1 VLLTPEQLE
10 EKIYEIIGRNLPTE
24 IDPFWMQLFDGTLP
38 PDGVRHWAKQ
48 LYFVTQE
55 FGRFT
60 SAIHANCP
68 VFEVRHTLAETIYEE
83 HGRMLERKDHPEL
96 FRKFCRALGI
106 DDEELAEARP
116 LPETDAMLDWLH
128 DLCRHRHFV
137 EALAGFGVAVEGQAN
152 KGIPI
157 FVHVFRTKLGMSD
170 DAIEFWTT
178 HAEDDIE
185 HGRRSLEIVLKYAD
199 TPELQRGVLA
209 CVRKSMERL
218 MIFHHGIGDA
228 YFASAAEPRLA
239 ANA

>member
-1 VLLTPEQLE
+1 MTHTPAKLE
-10 EKIYEIIGRNLPTE
+10 EKIYEIIGRTLPKD
-24 IDPFWMQLFDGTLP
+24 IDSFWLQLFDGSLP
-38 PDGVRHWAKQ
+38 MDGVRHWAKQ
-48 LYFVTQE
+48 LYFMTQE

-83 HGRMLERKDHPEL
+83 HGRMLAGKDHPEL
-96 FRKFCRALGI
+96 YRKFTRAIGI
-106 DDEELAEARP
+106 ADRELAEARP
-116 LPETDAMLDWLH
+116 LPETDALIDWIH
-128 DLCRHRHFV
+128 DLCLHRHFV
-137 EALAGFGVAVEGQAN
+137 ESLAGFGVAVEGQAN

-157 FVHVFRTKLGMSD
+157 FVHVFRDKHGLPE

-199 TPELQRGVLA
+199 TPSLQAGVLE

-218 MIFHHGIGDA
+218 MLFHHGIGRG
-228 YFASAAEPRLA
+228 YSAGDSDERLA